1 MSSCKVCHYLDLEL
15 LKRRQ
20 FPDYAKDTKPNEFGA
35 GLSYLD
41 KMAEGGCTI
50 CKILRRGADTA
61 RDEWA
66 MKAED
71 YDHVSATFEILD
83 CCIRGIIK
91 VNGYPCAD
99 IEYFTE
105 PSMCLSVSPLGSAP
119 REI

>member
-1 MSSCKVCHYLDLEL
+1 MSFCKVCHNLDPEL

-41 KMAEGGCTI
+41 KMAKEGCTI
-50 CKILRRGADTA
+50 CRVLRRGADTA

-66 MKAED
+66 MQAED

-83 CCIRGIIK
+83 CCIRAIIK
-91 VNGYPCAD
+91 VNGHPCAD

-105 PSMCLSVSPLGSAP
+105 PSTFSFHSPT
-119 REI
+119 